1 MQQSYHIKEI
11 RMTMLIKAMLALF
24 WLLIVP
30 TAAGIPFLKKKKDR
44 TVSDC
49 FFAGYLFFF
58 SVSELLTLPMT
69 YGKAPLHLLV
79 WCSGFLFLGMAA
91 YGIFCLVKQRRSY
104 RAAQHAA
111 DASETGLSAHEA
123 AASASEADFPAHEAA
138 ADFHAEIREKIR
150 NASPFFWCALILI
163 AVQMLIVV
171 LYAHFDADD
180 AFYVAAATTAVHTD
194 SIFAFDPYT
203 GYAARS
209 LPSRYVLS
217 PFPIFLAVISQ
228 LCNGL
233 HPAITAHTIF
243 PPVFQLLAYT
253 AIYQIG
259 RRWFPKSSHGRGIFL
274 FCAATLNSF
283 FTYSVYNVGSF
294 QMIRIW
300 QGKALLAAAL
310 LPLLLYLSLSTIMEK
325 TPKYPW
331 KLLLMANL
339 SCCLL
344 SSMGIILA
352 PLMQG
357 IFVML
362 NLLRF
367 RSSNTRHALFGLLC
381 CIPSLLL
388 GAVYLFAL

>member
-30 TAAGIPFLKKKKDR
+30 TAAGIPFLKKKKDG

-111 DASETGLSAHEA
+111 D
-123 AASASEADFPAHEAA
+123 F
-138 ADFHAEIREKIR
+138 REKIR